1 MTAAQHRRF
10 RWAIAGLIA
19 FGFSTTDALAAAGAG
34 SEEIFVALGWIVVVL
49 LAARVGSAI
58 ERFGQPPVL
67 GEILAGVALSGIGLA
82 GVQWLEPM
90 RTSVVMQFLA
100 EVGTIIL
107 LFQIGLESN
116 IEQFRRV
123 GLRAFLVGTVGVFF
137 PFVGG
142 YFIGQFL
149 FPEQSVNAHIFLGAT
164 LTATSVGISVR
175 VFRDLGVV
183 SSKEASIILG
193 AAVIDDVLGV
203 VILAVVQGLVLT
215 GIFDWWNV
223 AIIIGKSL
231 IFLVGAI
238 VIGRH
243 LAPLLAQWMAALS
256 RSTPM
261 KFAVPTAFCFLAS
274 YIAYIDDLAPI
285 IGAFGAGL
293 ILDQVYF
300 SIYQDPE
307 IVEKIEREIL
317 PELAEP
323 SRSRLTEIID
333 EYRMHHIE
341 ELIQPL
347 AYFFVPMFFVMT
359 GFSVDLRTFGSL
371 HVLQAGV
378 LITAVAV
385 VGKLLTGLVAGRV
398 RRWIVGWGMVP
409 RGEVG
414 LIFASIGL
422 GIGVVTAQEYSSIMV
437 MVMMTTLLTPIVLSW
452 LLKRNPPVPS

>member
-1 MTAAQHRRF
+1 MTAAQHRRL
-10 RWAIAGLIA
+10 RWIIAGLIA
-19 FGFSTTDALAAAGAG
+19 FGFTTTDAFAAAGAG

-49 LAARVGSAI
+49 LAARIGSSI
-58 ERFGQPPVL
+58 EQLGQPPVL
-67 GEILAGVALSGIGLA
+67 GEILAGVVLSSIGLA

-90 RTSVVMQFLA
+90 RTSVVMKFLA

-116 IEQFRRV
+116 VQQFRRV
-123 GLRAFLVGTVGVFF
+123 GIRAFLVGTVGVFF
-137 PFVGG
+137 PFLGG
-142 YFIGQFL
+142 YFVGQYL

-175 VFRDLGVV
+175 VFRDLGVA
-183 SSKEASIILG
+183 SSKEVSIILG

-215 GIFDWWNV
+215 GAFDWWNV
-223 AIIIGKSL
+223 AVIIGKSL

-238 VIGRH
+238 VIGGR
-243 LAPLLAQWMAALS
+243 LAPLLAKWMAVLS

-261 KFAVPTAFCFLAS
+261 KFAVPTAFCFLTS

-300 SIYQDPE
+300 NIYQDPA
-307 IVEKIEREIL
+307 IVEKIEKEVL
-317 PELAEP
+317 PEIAEP
-323 SRSRLTEIID
+323 SRTRLMAILE

-341 ELIQPL
+341 ELMQPL

-371 HVLQAGV
+371 HVLLAGL

-385 VGKLLTGLVAGRV
+385 LGKLLTGLVAGRV
-398 RRWIVGWGMVP
+398 QRWVVGWGMVP

-414 LIFASIGL
+414 LIFASVGL
-422 GIGVVTAQEYSSIMV
+422 GIGVVTAEEYSSIMV
-437 MVMMTTLLTPIVLSW
+437 MVMMTTVVTPIVLSW
-452 LLKRNPPVPS
+452 LLKRNSSVSS